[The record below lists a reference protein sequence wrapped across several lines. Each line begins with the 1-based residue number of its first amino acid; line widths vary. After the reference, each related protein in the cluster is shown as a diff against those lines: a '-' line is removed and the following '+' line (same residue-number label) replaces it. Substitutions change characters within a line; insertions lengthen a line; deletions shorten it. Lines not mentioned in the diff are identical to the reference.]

1 MPPAARLRV
10 MPRLADRTAGIA
22 AFRVME
28 VAEEAWQLAATG
40 RDVIFLLAG
49 EPDFGTPPQASEA
62 AAAAAAGGK
71 VHYTSSLGIPPLRQ
85 AIAAM
90 YDERYGV
97 AVPTERVVVTTGA
110 SAALVL
116 ALAATVDPGD
126 EVVLCDPTYPC
137 NRHFV
142 RLFDGVDVGVPVG
155 ADTDYQLTAAL
166 TAAAWTERTTGVL
179 LATPSNPTGTTVPPA
194 ELAAIADVAAAR
206 NGALYVD
213 EIYGELVY
221 DVAPSTV
228 LAHTADAFV
237 VNSFSKTFGM
247 TGWRLGWLVC
257 PEWAVDAV
265 TRLAQNVYI
274 SAPAVAQ
281 AAGLA
286 CFQPAVWAIVEE
298 RRGAFQTRRDLLVD
312 GLRRLGFGVPVVPQ
326 GAFYVYA
333 DCTRFGDDSAAVA
346 RHLLHTA
353 GVACTPGADFG
364 TEAGHRHLRFS
375 YTAPVDRIALALERM
390 GSALG

>member
-1 MPPAARLRV
+1 

-28 VAEEAWQLAATG
+28 VAEDAWRLAATG

-49 EPDFGTPPQASEA
+49 EPDFGTPAQASEVA
-62 AAAAAAGGK
+62 AAMAASGK
-71 VHYTSSLGIPPLRQ
+71 VSYTGSLGIPPLRE

-90 YDERYGV
+90 YAERYGV
-97 AVPTERVVVTTGA
+97 TVPSERIVVTTGA
-110 SAALVL
+110 SAALVM
-116 ALAATVDPGD
+116 ALAATVEPGD
-126 EVVLCDPTYPC
+126 EVVLSDPTYPC
-137 NRHFV
+137 NRNFV

-155 ADTDYQLTAAL
+155 ADTGYQLDASL
-166 TAAAWTERTTGVL
+166 TASAWTERTVGVL
-179 LATPSNPTGTTVPPA
+179 LATPSNPTGTTVAPD

-206 NGALYVD
+206 DGALYVD

-221 DVAPSTV
+221 DTAPSTV

-257 PEWAVDAV
+257 PDWALDAV
-265 TRLAQNVYI
+265 TRIAQNVYI

-286 CFQPAVWAIVEE
+286 CFQPDVWALVEE
-298 RRGAFQTRRDLLVD
+298 RRQEFQRRRDLLVG
-312 GLRRLGFGVPVVPQ
+312 GLRRIGFDVPVVPQ

-346 RHLLHTA
+346 RHLLHAA

-364 TEAGHRHLRFS
+364 IRAGHRHVRFS
-375 YTAPVDRIALALERM
+375 YTAPVGRIAQALERI
-390 GSALG
+390 GDALR